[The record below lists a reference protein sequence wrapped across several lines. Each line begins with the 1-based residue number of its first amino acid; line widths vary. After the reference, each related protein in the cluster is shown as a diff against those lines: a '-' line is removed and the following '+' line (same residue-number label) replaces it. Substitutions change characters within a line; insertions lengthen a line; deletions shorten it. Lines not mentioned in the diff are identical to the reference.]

1 MSLDFIIEM
10 YIPVVLVVCLC
21 VGYVIKNFLPTDDKW
36 IPLIML
42 ILGAVLG
49 CIANQ
54 TVDVATIAAGMVT
67 GLAST
72 GLHQVFK
79 QLIEHKEKVQIQDF
93 VDDLI
98 FIDEEDLEV
107 EEEEEEGKEDE

>member
-1 MSLDFIIEM
+1 MNLNFIIEM
-10 YIPVVLVVCLC
+10 YIPVVMVVCLC
-21 VGYVIKNFLPTDDKW
+21 IGYVIKNFLPTDDKW

-42 ILGAVLG
+42 ILGAILG

-54 TVDVATIAAGMVT
+54 TVDVSTVAAGMVT

-79 QLIEHKEKVQIQDF
+79 QLIEHKNKVEMQDF

-98 FIDEEDLEV
+98 FIEEEDLVV
-107 EEEEEEGKEDE
+107 EEEEEDE